1 MTETPRRAEA
11 ETGEDEDL
19 HAYVAVAAE
28 LTDDDV
34 ATASARAETA
44 VTEAARMVAIIEAA
58 APKAIN
64 LRAPELYLNRELT
77 WLQFNFRVLN
87 EARDKRTPL
96 LERVKFLAIAAAN
109 MDEFFMKRIGGL
121 KQQIGAGVHKL
132 TVDGRSPGQQ
142 LDECRIVMAEFRR
155 QQREVYQDLIKD
167 SNRQK
172 IRIDQFGNLAPEQQD
187 AVRAY
192 YRENIFPLVTP
203 LAMDPAHPFPFI
215 SNLSLNLLVTLGF
228 PHERQRTMARVKVP
242 VGSGVPRFLRV
253 GTENCF
259 VMLEDV
265 MANCLADLFPG
276 MEIASVELFR
286 VTRNANTERGEE
298 QADDLVQ
305 LIEAEL
311 RDRKFAPI
319 VRLEV
324 REGIIPN
331 HRGMLAA
338 ELGLDEELDVY
349 ETDVMMGMRDLWDRR
364 GSTSRSCTTRNT
376 SRSTTSSC
384 STATAFFTSSARTAR
399 SCCTTRTSRSPPR
412 WSALCA
418 RRPRIR
424 RCWRSR

>member
-44 VTEAARMVAIIEAA
+44 VTEAARKVATIEAA

-132 TVDGRSPGQQ
+132 SIDGRTPGQQ

-155 QQREVYQDLIKD
+155 QQREIYQVLVGDLR
-167 SNRQK
+167 RQK
-172 IRIDQFGNLAPEQQD
+172 IIVTPFAELSAEEQTEI
-187 AVRAY
+187 RAY
-192 YRENIFPLVTP
+192 YHENIFPLVTP

-215 SNLSLNLLVTLGF
+215 SNLSLNLLVTLRF
-228 PHERQRTMARVKVP
+228 PHERQLTMARVKVP

-253 GTENCF
+253 DSDNHF
-259 VMLEDV
+259 VLLEDV
-265 MANCLADLFPG
+265 MANCLADMFPG
-276 MEIASVELFR
+276 M
-286 VTRNANTERGEE
+286 
-298 QADDLVQ
+298 
-305 LIEAEL
+305 
-311 RDRKFAPI
+311 
-319 VRLEV
+319 
-324 REGIIPN
+324 
-331 HRGMLAA
+331 
-338 ELGLDEELDVY
+338 DV
-349 ETDVMMGMRDLWDRR
+349 
-364 GSTSRSCTTRNT
+364 
-376 SRSTTSSC
+376 
-384 STATAFFTSSARTAR
+384 A
-399 SCCTTRTSRSPPR
+399 
-412 WSALCA
+412 
-418 RRPRIR
+418 
-424 RCWRSR
+424 